1 MLKEDGCSLLVA
13 MIKEEAKGKKFDS
26 GVFLVSLLASVRGN
40 TEEGVDGKKRTH
52 TVAKASYSGSS
63 LLSQRSGG
71 GGRSI
76 INLRD
81 IR

>member
-40 TEEGVDGKKRTH
+40 TEEGVDG
-52 TVAKASYSGSS
+52 
-63 LLSQRSGG
+63 
-71 GGRSI
+71 
-76 INLRD
+76 
-81 IR
+81 